1 MFKFLNYCVE
11 KRKQQTEIIET
22 EKLQLNEGQCFGEW
36 GLIYRKERSAS
47 AYCIE
52 DCDLYLLDINYFDL
66 CFSVKFIAW
75 KLKLFN

>member
-1 MFKFLNYCVE
+1 MSYSVDK
-11 KRKQQTEIIET
+11 KREVSEFIET

-52 DCDLYLLDINYFDL
+52 DCDLYLLDVNYFDL
-66 CFSVKFIAW
+66 CFSVKIIS
-75 KLKLFN
+75 LKV

>member
-1 MFKFLNYCVE
+1 MSYSVDK
-11 KRKQQTEIIET
+11 KRELSEFIET

-52 DCDLYLLDINYFDL
+52 DCDLYLLDVNYFDL
-66 CFSVKFIAW
+66 CFSVKIIC
-75 KLKLFN
+75 LKV